1 MPYARNLLLAA
12 LASIP
17 LAACSSGNIRT
28 AGSYSAPAAPQ
39 VQNPN
44 YDPYA
49 APGTV
54 NATWAP
60 PVLNRNGTIVKPND
74 PRGAMAGRPDYEHSS
89 WATGAAGGAT
99 YAPPGTF

>member
-12 LASIP
+12 LASSP

-74 PRGAMAGRPDYEHSS
+74 PRGAMAGRPDYE
-89 WATGAAGGAT
+89 
-99 YAPPGTF
+99 

>member
-39 VQNPN
+39 VQKYPS
-44 YDPYA
+44 
-49 APGTV
+49 GEGRGC
-54 NATWAP
+54 WAP
-60 PVLNRNGTIVKPND
+60 RL
-74 PRGAMAGRPDYEHSS
+74 
-89 WATGAAGGAT
+89 GGG
-99 YAPPGTF
+99 YRF

>member
-1 MPYARNLLLAA
+1 MPHARNLLLAA
-12 LASIP
+12 LALIP
-17 LAACSSGNIRT
+17 LAACSSGNVRF
-28 AGSYSAPAAPQ
+28 AGSYSAPAAPP
-39 VQNPN
+39 VQNPS

-49 APGTV
+49 APGTA
-54 NATWAP
+54 NATSAP

-74 PRGAMAGRPDYEHSS
+74 PRGAMAGRPDYEHAP

>member
-1 MPYARNLLLAA
+1 MPHARNLLLAA
-12 LASIP
+12 LALIP
-17 LAACSSGNIRT
+17 LAACSSGNVRT
-28 AGSYSAPAAPQ
+28 VGSYSAPAAPP
-39 VQNPN
+39 VRNPS

-49 APGTV
+49 SPGTV

-74 PRGAMAGRPDYEHSS
+74 PRGAMAGRPDYEHAP
-89 WATGAAGGAT
+89 WATGAAGGAA

>member
-1 MPYARNLLLAA
+1 MLPSRSALLAA
-12 LASIP
+12 LAALS

-39 VQNPN
+39 VQNPS

-74 PRGAMAGRPDYEHSS
+74 PRGAMAGRPDYEHAP

>member
-17 LAACSSGNIRT
+17 LATCSSGNIRT

-74 PRGAMAGRPDYEHSS
+74 PRGAMAGRPDYEHAP